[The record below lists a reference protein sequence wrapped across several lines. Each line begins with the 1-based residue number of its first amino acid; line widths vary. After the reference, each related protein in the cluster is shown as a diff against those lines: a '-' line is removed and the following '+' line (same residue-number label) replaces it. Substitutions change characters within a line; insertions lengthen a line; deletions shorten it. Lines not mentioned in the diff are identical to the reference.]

1 MKKTLKILV
10 GTHNKGKFKEI
21 CSLLPKGITKISPL
35 ALKIKSPKETG
46 KTFAQN
52 SILKANFFH
61 KKSKMIA
68 ISDDSGLEVRCL
80 KNKPGIYSARWAKKY
95 GNFNRAMKKIISLVD
110 KKNSNR
116 VATFV
121 CSLTIRFNNKKIITV
136 VGKVNGKI
144 SKSPKGNNGFGY
156 DPIFIP
162 NKSNLTFGEMKK
174 SKKIKIDHRFIAFRK
189 LKKKTK
195 IL

>member
-1 MKKTLKILV
+1 
-10 GTHNKGKFKEI
+10 
-21 CSLLPKGITKISPL
+21 
-35 ALKIKSPKETG
+35 
-46 KTFAQN
+46 
-52 SILKANFFH
+52 
-61 KKSKMIA
+61 MIA

-95 GNFNRAMKKIISLVD
+95 GNFSRAMKKIIFLVD

-116 VATFV
+116 AATFV
-121 CSLTIRFNNKKIITV
+121 CSLSIRFNNKKIITV
-136 VGKVNGKI
+136 VGKINGKI
-144 SKSPKGNNGFGY
+144 SKSPKGKNGFGY

-162 NKSNLTFGEMKK
+162 SRSNLTFGQMKK
-174 SKKIKIDHRFIAFRK
+174 YKKIKIDHRFIAFSK